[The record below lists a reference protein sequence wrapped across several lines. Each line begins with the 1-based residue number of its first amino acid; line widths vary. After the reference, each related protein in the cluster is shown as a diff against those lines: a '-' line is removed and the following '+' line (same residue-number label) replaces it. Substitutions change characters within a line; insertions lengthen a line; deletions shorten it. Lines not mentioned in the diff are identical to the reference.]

1 LQRPPRTRR
10 EGRRHRGGASA
21 QHRQRGLAA
30 TIATAACLDVHSEA
44 QACRHGRLTATGG
57 HAHGPRDACSVQASP
72 GRRAARR
79 ITCRRL
85 GPRLVCLA
93 YAPKALC
100 EPSST
105 GCLPTRAWA
114 QMHAPRLSSIFWAT
128 LSIQRT
134 TVTEYQACLC
144 TAAQPHLAFGH
155 ASLMSRLLASRNH
168 IHSASRNDVHLQ
180 RLPLAPML
188 APGVARAQGL
198 HGGALVPCSSGKAP
212 LQTL

>member
-1 LQRPPRTRR
+1 VRNIASVASQPPSQQPHAWMSTV
-10 EGRRHRGGASA
+10 RRHRHVAMAGSQPGEGM
-21 QHRQRGLAA
+21 R
-30 TIATAACLDVHSEA
+30 
-44 QACRHGRLTATGG
+44 TG
-57 HAHGPRDACSVQASP
+57 HVMPCSVQASP

-105 GCLPTRAWA
+105 GCLPTCAWA
-114 QMHAPRLSSIFWAT
+114 QNHAPRLSSIFWAAI
-128 LSIQRT
+128 SIQRT
-134 TVTEYQACLC
+134 TVTECQACLC

-168 IHSASRNDVHLQ
+168 IHNASRNDIHLQ
-180 RLPLAPML
+180 RRPSARIL

-198 HGGALVPCSSGKAP
+198 HAGALVPCSSGKAP